1 MDFDELKKMTIP
13 KLKERAKEITDLQG
27 VGGMKKG
34 ELIEAIAK
42 AEGISLEAVTKDTG
56 NISSVKEDIQALKK
70 QKEEILSSSGDRSQL
85 GGIRKKIKILKRQTR
100 HMAREAARHKALQQ
114 AQAAASKIAAPAPVA
129 KPATE
134 GGPTP
139 EGAAT
144 QEGSAAPGGAI
155 APESG
160 PEPERAA
167 SPAEG
172 AKSEGN
178 IAAVAN
184 AEPETK
190 PTSSN

>member
-100 HMAREAARHKALQQ
+100 HMARETARHKALQQ

-172 AKSEGN
+172 AKAEGN

>member
-1 MDFDELKKMTIP
+1 MDFDELKKMTVP
-13 KLKERAKEITDLQG
+13 KLKERAKEIADLQG

-34 ELIEAIAK
+34 ELIKAIAK
-42 AEGISLEAVTKDTG
+42 AEGISLEVGTTDSGT
-56 NISSVKEDIQALKK
+56 ISSVKEDIQALKK

-100 HMAREAARHKALQQ
+100 QMAREAGRLKLVEQ
-114 AQAAASKIAAPAPVA
+114 AQAAASKAAAPAPVA

-139 EGAAT
+139 EGAAAK
-144 QEGSAAPGGAI
+144 EGSAAPGGAT

-160 PEPERAA
+160 PVPKEAV

-172 AKSEGN
+172 AKSEGD
-178 IAAVAN
+178 AAATAN

-190 PTSSN
+190 PASSN